1 MKRKLGFWSLMFF
14 SIFML
19 AGCARN
25 NEITETPINEKT
37 YFQAIDK
44 GDVMLA
50 QRAVDSGVNINTQ
63 NEDNRT
69 PLLYALTKN
78 EPEIA
83 NMLISKGADVNIPDK
98 NNEVPLTQCISNIA
112 SNEKV
117 PENTDICKNLVQNG
131 ADVNYSKG
139 EQTPLQLACT
149 TNPDIVKLLVDNKA
163 NPNLSVETDNT
174 MRGKPLFIAVNNNKT
189 DIANILMNN
198 GADPKIGVLNVE
210 NGIKQDNLLEVAVAN
225 GNKDMVQSLINK
237 GCDVNTKDPEGNT
250 CLNIA
255 AQQQNKDMVD
265 YLASKGAVVLPA
277 PGTNNQAAQQYIAP
291 PTTTTPGPTP
301 PAPTAPGPSPQP
313 PTQVPG
319 GNVMQSQPM
328 AMNGF
333 QLVEYRVTD
342 DGQFIIGTIKN
353 SNGFDCPKVEVVA
366 KMTDVNGNVV
376 ATPNSTIEVLKKGE
390 MWSFKIPIPS
400 DRNKEYKCSIT
411 EIKSQP

>member
-1 MKRKLGFWSLMFF
+1 MKRKLRFWSLMFF

-19 AGCARN
+19 AGCAKN
-25 NEITETPINEKT
+25 NEIVETPINEKT
-37 YFQAIDK
+37 YFEAIDK
-44 GDVMLA
+44 GDIMLA
-50 QRAVDSGVNINTQ
+50 QRAVDNGVNINSQ
-63 NEDNRT
+63 NGDNRT

-78 EPEIA
+78 QPEIA
-83 NMLISKGADVNIPDK
+83 NMLINKGADVNIPDK

-112 SNEKV
+112 NNENV
-117 PENTDICKNLVQNG
+117 AVNTDICKNLVQRG

-149 TNPDIVKLLVDNKA
+149 TNPEVVKVLMDNKA
-163 NPNLSVETDNT
+163 DPNLSIETDNT

-198 GADPKIGVLNVE
+198 GADPKVNVVNTE
-210 NGIKQDNLLEVAVAN
+210 NGIKQNNLLEVAVAN

-237 GCDVNTKDPEGNT
+237 GCDVNTKNADGNT

-291 PTTTTPGPTP
+291 PPTATPGPTP
-301 PAPTAPGPSPQP
+301 TAPTVPGPSPQP
-313 PTQVPG
+313 QTQAPG
-319 GNVMQSQPM
+319 VNMVQGI
-328 AMNGF
+328 MNGF
-333 QLVEYRVTD
+333 QLIEYKVSE

-353 SNGFDCPKVEVVA
+353 NNNFDCQKVEVVA
-366 KMTDVNGNVV
+366 KMTDVDGNVV
-376 ATPNSTIEVLKKGE
+376 AVPNSGVEILRKGE
-390 MWSFKIPIPS
+390 MWSFKIPINS
-400 DRNKEYKCSIT
+400 DRTKEYKYSIT
-411 EIKSQP
+411 EIKCQP

>member
-14 SIFML
+14 SIFIL
-19 AGCARN
+19 AGCAKN
-25 NEITETPINEKT
+25 NEIVETPINEKT
-37 YFQAIDK
+37 YFEAIDK

-78 EPEIA
+78 QPEIA
-83 NMLISKGADVNIPDK
+83 NMLINKGADVNIPDK

-112 SNEKV
+112 NNEKV
-117 PENTDICKNLVQNG
+117 PENTDICKSLVQRG

-149 TNPDIVKLLVDNKA
+149 TNPDVVKLLVDNKA

-189 DIANILMNN
+189 DIANILMNS

-225 GNKDMVQSLINK
+225 GNKDMVQSLISK

-291 PTTTTPGPTP
+291 PPTSTP
-301 PAPTAPGPSPQP
+301 PAPPAPAPSPAPQPTQP

-319 GNVMQSQPM
+319 GNMVQGI
-328 AMNGF
+328 MNGF
-333 QLVEYRVTD
+333 QLIEYKVSD

-353 SNGFDCPKVEVVA
+353 NNNFDCQKVEVVA

-376 ATPNSTIEVLKKGE
+376 AVPNSSIEILRKGE
-390 MWSFKIPIPS
+390 MWSFKIPINS
-400 DRNKEYKCSIT
+400 DRTKEYKYSIT
-411 EIKSQP
+411 EIKCQK